1 MRKLK
6 SFVGGVVLAVLF
18 VCSVALAATFTSV
31 GTLTAVNNTT
41 SNGASFTATTL
52 SGSGALTVQ
61 NSGAATNTTF
71 LVYDQI
77 SLDGT
82 NFMTV
87 GTNMVSVNAGA
98 STNFYPAFAT
108 PVYRRAQIVTT
119 NSVNVSATYQY

>member
-1 MRKLK
+1 MKKRILIVAGLV
-6 SFVGGVVLAVLF
+6 VGL
-18 VCSVALAATFTSV
+18 ALATWASTFTSV

-41 SNGASFTATTL
+41 SNGSAFTSTTL
-52 SGSGALTVQ
+52 GGSGTLTVQ

-71 LVYDQI
+71 MVYDQI

-82 NFMTV
+82 NYTTV
-87 GTNMVSVNAGA
+87 GTNQVAVNAG
-98 STNFYPAFAT
+98 STTNFYPSFLA